1 MTRDPAHVKNTRR
14 YVDEHRVVVPDD
26 DRQSLKQESHLG
38 NITSCSTKLLTQV
51 IKKL

>member
-1 MTRDPAHVKNTRR
+1 MTRDPAHVKNTGRL
-14 YVDEHRVVVPDD
+14 VDEHRVVVLDD

-38 NITSCSTKLLTQV
+38 NSSCGTQLLTQL